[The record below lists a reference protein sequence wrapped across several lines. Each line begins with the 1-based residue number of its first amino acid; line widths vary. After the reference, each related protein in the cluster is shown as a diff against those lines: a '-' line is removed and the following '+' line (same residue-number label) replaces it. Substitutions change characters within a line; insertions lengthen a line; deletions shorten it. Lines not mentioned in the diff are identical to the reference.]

1 MNRLGKNTS
10 LPSSVEYPSF
20 DPAALKVGIVHI
32 GIGAFHRAHQAIY
45 TDKAIDARYGDW
57 GIAGASLRSVD
68 IVADLKAQDCRY
80 SVVTRGADGDRARIV
95 GSIVDAIAAT
105 EERERLLQR
114 LSDNSTRIVTL
125 TVSEKAYGI
134 DPVSG
139 GLDMSHAAIAH
150 DLEHRQEPVGVIG
163 ILVEALARRMT
174 LGRDPLTIL
183 CCDNLPG
190 NGNIVHR
197 LVAEMAERRD
207 PELAAW
213 IEREIRF
220 PSSMVDRIVPAAT
233 DATRLLAAS
242 LIGAE
247 DRLALATEP
256 FTQWVIEDDFVAGR
270 PAWEAGGAIFVKDVH
285 AYEKMKLRLLNGSH
299 SLIAYLGQLNGL
311 DYVRD
316 VMAIPVHV
324 ERVRR
329 HMEAVLP
336 TLDAVPQ
343 IDLASYREELVAR
356 FSNPAIAH
364 RTAQIAVDG
373 TQKMPQRI
381 FAPAMERLA
390 AGGDAA
396 DFADVVALWLA
407 YVITTEHLDDPRSSD
422 LKSAAALAASGGSA
436 PFFDIAGL
444 FPAPLIRDDTWRMR
458 VDSQLAAALRAA

>member
-1 MNRLGKNTS
+1 MRWAKTGSGTS
-10 LPSSVEYPSF
+10 SSGISQ
-20 DPAALKVGIVHI
+20 PA
-32 GIGAFHRAHQAIY
+32 IGAPMA
-45 TDKAIDARYGDW
+45 
-57 GIAGASLRSVD
+57 
-68 IVADLKAQDCRY
+68 
-80 SVVTRGADGDRARIV
+80 RAR
-95 GSIVDAIAAT
+95 A
-105 EERERLLQR
+105 
-114 LSDNSTRIVTL
+114 
-125 TVSEKAYGI
+125 
-134 DPVSG
+134 
-139 GLDMSHAAIAH
+139 
-150 DLEHRQEPVGVIG
+150 
-163 ILVEALARRMT
+163 EA
-174 LGRDPLTIL
+174 
-183 CCDNLPG
+183 
-190 NGNIVHR
+190 
-197 LVAEMAERRD
+197 
-207 PELAAW
+207 
-213 IEREIRF
+213 
-220 PSSMVDRIVPAAT
+220 SS
-233 DATRLLAAS
+233 
-242 LIGAE
+242 
-247 DRLALATEP
+247 
-256 FTQWVIEDDFVAGR
+256 
-270 PAWEAGGAIFVKDVH
+270 WEAGGAIFVKDVH

-364 RTAQIAVDG
+364 RTAQIAMDG

-381 FAPAMERLA
+381 LAPAMERLA